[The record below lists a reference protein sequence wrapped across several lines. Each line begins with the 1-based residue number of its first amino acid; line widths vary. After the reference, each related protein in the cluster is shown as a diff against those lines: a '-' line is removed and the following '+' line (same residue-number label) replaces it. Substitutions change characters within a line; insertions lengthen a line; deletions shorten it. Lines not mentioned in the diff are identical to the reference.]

1 MMMAEMVKLIDTKG
15 GAHYVAW
22 AHIVDAYCDTHDD
35 TLVLYVITTAA
46 SLAANDLNQPHRIAL
61 KGPHAEAFRALLDAR
76 V

>member
-1 MMMAEMVKLIDTKG
+1 MMMAEMVKLVDTKG